1 MRGNFAI
8 VRIISHWNRLLRAA
22 MESLQLCKNRLDKH
36 LPGVPQAVTPV
47 PGSGKVNLGTA

>member
-8 VRIISHWNRLLRAA
+8 VRIISHWNRLLKAA

-36 LPGVPQAVTPV
+36 LPGVPQAVMPV
-47 PGSGKVNLGTA
+47 PGE